1 MTIEKNILE
10 IVRENSKTLDK
21 SFPAEFKT
29 PETENIYDNINNM
42 IVTVSIQMLSDI
54 DLLPVTKRVQNKIF
68 KKKALSDSQLL
79 GLIVFVGIFHI
90 YAVQNLD
97 EIDKSRFSDDNI
109 AIINALFVL
118 EDLTKDKET
127 IEIISHGT
135 KQPGKIFAHKDNNL
149 KKILDTFRTIV
160 DHYIKDKG
168 KPSSKLKKTF
178 PTYVKAF
185 RFYYETIT
193 NMYE

>member
-68 KKKALSDSQLL
+68 KKKSV
-79 GLIVFVGIFHI
+79 I
-90 YAVQNLD
+90 
-97 EIDKSRFSDDNI
+97 R
-109 AIINALFVL
+109 
-118 EDLTKDKET
+118 
-127 IEIISHGT
+127 
-135 KQPGKIFAHKDNNL
+135 
-149 KKILDTFRTIV
+149 
-160 DHYIKDKG
+160 
-168 KPSSKLKKTF
+168 
-178 PTYVKAF
+178 
-185 RFYYETIT
+185 
-193 NMYE
+193 

>member
-97 EIDKSRFSDDNI
+97 EIDKSRFSDDNM
-109 AIINALFVL
+109 AIINALFVF
-118 EDLTKDKET
+118 
-127 IEIISHGT
+127 G
-135 KQPGKIFAHKDNNL
+135 
-149 KKILDTFRTIV
+149 
-160 DHYIKDKG
+160 
-168 KPSSKLKKTF
+168 
-178 PTYVKAF
+178 
-185 RFYYETIT
+185 RF
-193 NMYE
+193 NPR